1 MTQQEALQLLYDVED
16 YCAEAQMW
24 LNVSGV
30 ELAAGERPR
39 VNAFFAN
46 LRALI
51 AYVEGESDR
60 ALLARLGALPINA
73 IWGLL
78 PDDEDKP
85 GGIDLTRWI
94 NTTRRLYEICHSK
107 PGELLLPD
115 ELNTERA
122 QKYFA
127 RAIEAGLMSITPDGL
142 PRWEGK
148 RGSVAMLGYFLER
161 VYCPNNTEKLPEQAL
176 NRLFG
181 VARIGSAITQLHNA
195 KKLQKWRKEIDKLF
209 TD

>member
-1 MTQQEALQLLYDVED
+1 MTQQEALLLLYDVED

-24 LNVSGV
+24 LNVGGV
-30 ELAAGERPR
+30 ELTAGEIPR

-46 LRALI
+46 LKALI

-60 ALLARLGALPINA
+60 ELLARLGALPINA

-85 GGIDLTRWI
+85 GGNDLTKWI
-94 NTTRRLYEICHSK
+94 NTTRRLYNIYHTK

-115 ELNTERA
+115 ELNTKRA

-127 RAIEAGLMSITPDGL
+127 RAIEAGLMRVTPDGL

-161 VYCPNNTEKLPEQAL
+161 VYCPDNTEKLPEQAL
-176 NRLFG
+176 NRLFD
-181 VARIGSAITQLHNA
+181 VVRIGSAITQLHNA
-195 KKLQKWRKEIDKLF
+195 KEPQKWRKEIDKLF